1 MPGIHAPILQRTA
14 QGGGARIGEPP
25 PRRAPAPA
33 APPQQ
38 QGTTFYPQGAPP
50 PPSAA
55 APQIQLAP
63 PPQVSAPVVAPPMS
77 GAAPS
82 PGGVP
87 GGGSNVAFNSPEL
100 TDYLARVKAR
110 LDSPQSDQ
118 RALNQAGIAVN
129 EFAQG
134 QRNNAAGDA
143 ARRGVFGGG
152 AGAQVQDDIGIAA
165 QGQFAKAAE
174 GIAIARQRDNDSML
188 LGAQNAFVE
197 PGRQNL
203 ADRGL
208 GIQAQ
213 GQANQRELS
222 IADMQL
228 RAQMANQNAAQGVAS
243 QNLQAQ
249 LAAQQLAAQ
258 QQMQYMQFYANLYR

>member
-1 MPGIHAPILQRTA
+1 VPGGAP
-14 QGGGARIGEPP
+14 GGGA
-25 PRRAPAPA
+25 
-33 APPQQ
+33 
-38 QGTTFYPQGAPP
+38 
-50 PPSAA
+50 
-55 APQIQLAP
+55 
-63 PPQVSAPVVAPPMS
+63 
-77 GAAPS
+77 
-82 PGGVP
+82 
-87 GGGSNVAFNSPEL
+87 VAFNSPEL

-188 LGAQNAFVE
+188 LGAQNAFAE

-208 GIQAQ
+208 GVQAQ